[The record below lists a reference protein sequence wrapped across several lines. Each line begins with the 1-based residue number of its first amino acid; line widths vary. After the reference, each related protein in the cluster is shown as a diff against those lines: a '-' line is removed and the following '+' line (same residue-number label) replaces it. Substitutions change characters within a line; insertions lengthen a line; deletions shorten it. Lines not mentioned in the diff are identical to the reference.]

1 MLPPGR
7 NYAAKIMHGHS
18 ALKPFMKNELDI
30 LNLLNDRHLV
40 RLHDAYEHE
49 HTLALVL
56 ELAGGGELVRDRLL
70 RGQYYTERDI
80 AGYIR
85 QVLRGLKYMHDNSVA
100 HLGLTVCWD
109 PVLFSIHC
117 IVLCQK
123 IVQSSTY
130 STR

>member
-1 MLPPGR
+1 
-7 NYAAKIMHGHS
+7 MHGHS

-30 LNLLNDRHLV
+30 MNMLNDRHLI

-70 RGQYYTERDI
+70 RSQGYTEREI

-85 QVLRGLKYMHDNSVA
+85 QVLRGIKYMHDNSIA
-100 HLGLTVCWD
+100 HLGLTVSVFEYYLYD
-109 PVLFSIHC
+109 TLQV
-117 IVLCQK
+117 
-123 IVQSSTY
+123 
-130 STR
+130 